1 VNAFVVMLGM
11 AARNLLRHRRRSGMA
26 LASVAFGVVALI
38 LTGGFVRDVF
48 VQLGEAIIRSQTG
61 HIQISRAGF
70 AERGA
75 RAPEKFLIESTPDLR
90 GPLQQRGDVEAAMA
104 RLGFSGLLNNG
115 KTDMAIIGE
124 GIEPDREAKLGSYL
138 RIIAGRQL
146 TDADEFGILVG
157 QGLATAMRLAPGAQV
172 TLLANTADGAM
183 NTLDVEVIGVFQSF
197 SKDFDARAV
206 RMPLAAAQRLLDMSG
221 FHLLVVQLSDTASS
235 EAATAALRSALDP
248 GRYDVRPWYEIS
260 DFYAKTVDLYERQ
273 FGVLR
278 LVVLLLVLLAVA
290 NSVNIAVAERT
301 GEFGTMLA
309 LGNRR
314 SGIAGLIVA
323 EGALIGL
330 IGGAVGVIAGL
341 LLAQLIS
348 AIGIPMPPPPN
359 SDLGYLARIRV
370 VPAEVALALTVAV
383 AAALAA
389 SVLPALRITRL
400 QIVDALRQNA

>member
-1 VNAFVVMLGM
+1 MNALFVMPGL
-11 AARNLLRHRRRSGMA
+11 AARNLLRHRRRSAMA
-26 LASVAFGVVALI
+26 LAAVAFGVVALI

-61 HIQISRAGF
+61 HIQVSRSGF

-75 RAPEKFLIESTPDLR
+75 RAPEQFLIEATSDLR
-90 GPLQQRGDVEAAMA
+90 ERVEQRGDVEAVMA

-115 KTDMAIIGE
+115 RTDMAIVGE
-124 GIEPDREAKLGSYL
+124 GIEPGREAKLGSYL
-138 RIIAGRQL
+138 RITAGRQL

-183 NTLDVEVIGVFQSF
+183 NTLDVEVVGVFQSF

-206 RMPLAAAQRLLDMSG
+206 RVPLAAAQRLLDMSG
-221 FHLLVVQLSDTASS
+221 YHLLVVHLADTASS
-235 EAATAALRSALDP
+235 ETSTAALRGALDP
-248 GRYDVRPWYEIS
+248 ARYDVRPWYEIS
-260 DFYAKTVDLYERQ
+260 DFYAKTVDLYDRQ

-301 GEFGTMLA
+301 GEFGTMMA

-314 SGIAGLIVA
+314 SEIASLIVA

-330 IGGAVGVIAGL
+330 IGGALGVVAGM

-359 SDLGYLARIRV
+359 SDLGYMARIRV
-370 VPAEVALALTVAV
+370 VPAEVALALGVAMV
-383 AAALAA
+383 AALTA
-389 SVLPALRITRL
+389 SVLPALRISRL
-400 QIVDALRQNA
+400 KIVDALRQNA